1 MSHRQKISVARKL
14 LRHIFTR
21 FQPSIP
27 FAADQ
32 EKKGIWAAVAKAQ
45 PHTWQKHQV
54 TLSSELQIATPV
66 RMLVLS
72 DLHVGSHSNDL
83 QRLSQIVAEVAQRQ
97 FDLLLLPG
105 DFVNMQVFGG
115 GRVRPERV
123 ARTLAPLVSKAPV
136 FAVLGNHDSEYGAD
150 HVERCLNDIG
160 IGVLRNSSAKCSAGS
175 GSFYVVGL
183 EDESTGLPDF
193 ELASRSVPDGAMI
206 VAMAHD
212 PASLARLPDKSMLMV
227 SGHTHGGQVRL
238 PWVGPVINASNA
250 PWPGPTA
257 TSGWVCANS
266 SYLRDL
272 EPVCCQFA
280 TGVHRKSLK
289 LS

>member
-115 GRVRPERV
+115 GRVRPYRVLPRV
-123 ARTLAPLVSKAPV
+123 APCGAFGSQSRVLCHGGGARLYAAGGGWSGGPRTSNRRCNVWR
-136 FAVLGNHDSEYGAD
+136 
-150 HVERCLNDIG
+150 ERG
-160 IGVLRNSSAKCSAGS
+160 GPQGRTA
-175 GSFYVVGL
+175 F
-183 EDESTGLPDF
+183 TF
-193 ELASRSVPDGAMI
+193 SRSG
-206 VAMAHD
+206 
-212 PASLARLPDKSMLMV
+212 R
-227 SGHTHGGQVRL
+227 
-238 PWVGPVINASNA
+238 
-250 PWPGPTA
+250 
-257 TSGWVCANS
+257 
-266 SYLRDL
+266 
-272 EPVCCQFA
+272 
-280 TGVHRKSLK
+280 
-289 LS
+289 